1 MTLASIF
8 QSGVSI
14 QFYIVLSTLLFCIG
28 AIGVLVRRNAIILLM
43 CIELMLNAVNLLMVA
58 FSTYFGKADGQIFVF
73 FIMVVA
79 AAEATVGLSIL
90 VMAYRNLRTTDCPA
104 TCRCIDK
111 WYNRQRSSKSSRR
124 CNCYECN
131 VYCLCLCAN
140 SFQFCA

>member
-90 VMAYRNLRTTDCPA
+90 VMAYRNLRTTD
-104 TCRCIDK
+104 IGLFNK
-111 WYNRQRSSKSSRR
+111 LNG
-124 CNCYECN
+124 
-131 VYCLCLCAN
+131 
-140 SFQFCA
+140 

>member
-1 MTLASIF
+1 MNLASIF

-90 VMAYRNLRTTDCPA
+90 VMAYRNLRTTDVGLFN
-104 TCRCIDK
+104 K
-111 WYNRQRSSKSSRR
+111 LNG
-124 CNCYECN
+124 
-131 VYCLCLCAN
+131 
-140 SFQFCA
+140 